1 MKKLFLRNRTV
12 YEAENGELKELGT
25 VEVLESIMGDVF
37 KGYQETFVIKGNKIS
52 TLSKN
57 AYPMRINHELDTDI
71 PHEIRDFKN
80 NYQTVIN
87 PFNRANDGGLLYEKY
102 FQMLAE
108 FSLKD
113 FENLSQNAVVCHNGK
128 SLQLF
133 IRNESGNF
141 VEQKNIINLGF
152 ELLPAFIYR
161 GGIYAQSNRCL
172 RFVRIDFKPLVVNP
186 NYMIF
191 WGGNKNLFSLQ
202 LGEKNI
208 YFQALGKF
216 ADFIKTDVNQ
226 LIKTGDEV
234 DGYTIY
240 QLGKKLEKVVFFES
254 YENCTVNQTTGDITH
269 DYDFTMDGVDYPQTK
284 TYKLVK
290 GLYKAKD

>member
-172 RFVRIDFKPLVVNP
+172 RFVRIV
-186 NYMIF
+186 
-191 WGGNKNLFSLQ
+191 
-202 LGEKNI
+202 
-208 YFQALGKF
+208 
-216 ADFIKTDVNQ
+216 
-226 LIKTGDEV
+226 
-234 DGYTIY
+234 
-240 QLGKKLEKVVFFES
+240 
-254 YENCTVNQTTGDITH
+254 
-269 DYDFTMDGVDYPQTK
+269 
-284 TYKLVK
+284 
-290 GLYKAKD
+290 